1 MDKLSQKELLDES
14 FLSKLRTVTKPAAK
28 FARGAAGA
36 VAAATRAGTSAGIGD
51 LAGGFKAGVD
61 KERLAQRSKGS
72 ELDKAIEDLG
82 YKKLNPERYA
92 KGSVSQR
99 LFGVKGDTVAV
110 DVAELDYDGSGNQVE
125 GQPFGTPLV
134 LKWDGESKSFSV
146 ARSPKG
152 RGEKPKPQPE
162 PKPEERGQGS
172 ANPGSA
178 IAKAYDNQD
187 KLAAKSKGVPPPSP
201 SALKTQ
207 PTKPE
212 ERGQG
217 RANPGSAIAR
227 AYDNQDKLAAKK
239 VPPTSQS
246 TLQPKAKLGSAF
258 DKSEGKPAAKKVP
271 PPSPSALQPKAK
283 LGDAFNK
290 SASKPKSDFFAS
302 TSKPSADAS
311 GKKSNTPKKKK
322 SSDTEDATYR
332 RIKRAIDSRK
342 MPKRKDVELYVNTHG
357 KDAKNVIG
365 GVQLRRLLNN
375 KDKLREKLSQKN
387 LMRQL
392 TLLFK

>member
-1 MDKLSQKELLDES
+1 MGKLSQKELLDES
-14 FLSKLRTVTKPAAK
+14 LSSKLRAVTKPLTK
-28 FARGAAGA
+28 LAAGVGGA
-36 VAAATRAGTSAGIGD
+36 VGAISKAGTSAGIGD
-51 LAGGFKAGVD
+51 VIGGVKSGLEKEKQFFK
-61 KERLAQRSKGS
+61 SKKT
-72 ELDKAIEDLG
+72 ELDKTIEELG
-82 YKKLNPERYA
+82 YYKIGKER
-92 KGSVSQR
+92 G
-99 LFGVKGDTVAV
+99 KGDTVVV
-110 DVAELDYDGSGNQVE
+110 DVADLDYDSSGKQVQGE
-125 GQPFGTPLV
+125 TFGIPLV
-134 LKWDGESKSFSV
+134 LKWDKESKSFSV

-152 RGEKPKPQPE
+152 RGEEPKPQPE
-162 PKPEERGQGS
+162 PEERGQGRV
-172 ANPGSA
+172 NPGTA

-187 KLAAKSKGVPPPSP
+187 KLATQQAAKKVPPPSQ

-207 PTKPE
+207 PTKP
-212 ERGQG
+212 
-217 RANPGSAIAR
+217 
-227 AYDNQDKLAAKK
+227 
-239 VPPTSQS
+239 
-246 TLQPKAKLGSAF
+246 KLGPAF
-258 DKSEGKPAAKKVP
+258 NKPEDKPEAKKVP
-271 PPSPSALQPKAK
+271 PPSQSALQPKANPA
-283 LGDAFNK
+283 LGAAFNK
-290 SASKPKSDFFAS
+290 PKDKPKSDFFAS
-302 TSKPSADAS
+302 ASKPSADAS

>member
-1 MDKLSQKELLDES
+1 MDNLSQKELLDES

-28 FARGAAGA
+28 FAAGAAGA
-36 VAAATRAGTSAGIGD
+36 IAAASRAGTSAGIGD
-51 LAGGFKAGVD
+51 VVSGYKAG
-61 KERLAQRSKGS
+61 KEKEKLAQRSKGS

-134 LKWDGESKSFSV
+134 LKWDDESKSFSV

-162 PKPEERGQGS
+162 P
-172 ANPGSA
+172 
-178 IAKAYDNQD
+178 
-187 KLAAKSKGVPPPSP
+187 
-201 SALKTQ
+201 
-207 PTKPE
+207 KPE

-258 DKSEGKPAAKKVP
+258 DKSEAKPAAKKVP

-290 SASKPKSDFFAS
+290 SEAKPKSDFFAS

>member
-1 MDKLSQKELLDES
+1 MDKLSQKELLDEG
-14 FLSKLRTVTKPAAK
+14 FLSGLRAVTKPLAKLAA
-28 FARGAAGA
+28 GTAGA
-36 VAAATRAGTSAGIGD
+36 VAAASRAGTSAGIGD
-51 LAGGFKAGVD
+51 VVGGFKAGKD
-61 KERLAQRSKGS
+61 KEKIAQRSKGS
-72 ELDKAIEDLG
+72 ELDKALEDLG

-92 KGSVSQR
+92 KGK
-99 LFGVKGDTVAV
+99 FGFPGETVAV
-110 DVAELDYDGSGNQVE
+110 DVAELDYDGSGNQVK
-125 GQPFGTPLV
+125 GDTFGTPLV

-146 ARSPKG
+146 ARSPRK
-152 RGEKPKPQPE
+152 RGDAPKPQPK

-187 KLAAKSKGVPPPSP
+187 KLAAQQAAKNKGLPPPSP

-207 PTKPE
+207 PSQPKLGAAFNQPKDKPE
-212 ERGQG
+212 
-217 RANPGSAIAR
+217 A
-227 AYDNQDKLAAKK
+227 
-239 VPPTSQS
+239 
-246 TLQPKAKLGSAF
+246 
-258 DKSEGKPAAKKVP
+258 KPAAKKVP
-271 PPSPSALQPKAK
+271 PPSQSALQPKAK
-283 LGDAFNK
+283 LGSVFNQPEAKKVPPPSASALQAKPKLGDAFKK

-302 TSKPSADAS
+302 TSKSSADAS

>member
-1 MDKLSQKELLDES
+1 MDNLSQKELLDES

-28 FARGAAGA
+28 FAAGAAGA
-36 VAAATRAGTSAGIGD
+36 IAAASRAGTSAGIGD
-51 LAGGFKAGVD
+51 VVGGFKAG
-61 KERLAQRSKGS
+61 KEKEKLAQRSKGS

-82 YKKLNPERYA
+82 YVKLNPERYA

-99 LFGVKGDTVAV
+99 LFGIKGDTVAV

-125 GQPFGTPLV
+125 GEPFGTPLV
-134 LKWDGESKSFSV
+134 LKWDDESKSFSV

-152 RGEKPKPQPE
+152 RGEKPKPQPK

-207 PTKPE
+207 PKP
-212 ERGQG
+212 
-217 RANPGSAIAR
+217 
-227 AYDNQDKLAAKK
+227 
-239 VPPTSQS
+239 
-246 TLQPKAKLGSAF
+246 KLGPAF
-258 DKSEGKPAAKKVP
+258 DKSETKPAPQPETKPAPQPAAKP
-271 PPSPSALQPKAK
+271 ALGA
-283 LGDAFNK
+283 AFNK
-290 SASKPKSDFFAS
+290 PKDKPKSDFFAS
-302 TSKPSADAS
+302 ASKPSADAS

>member
-14 FLSKLRTVTKPAAK
+14 FLSGLRKAVTKT
-28 FARGAAGA
+28 AAGLGGA
-36 VAAATRAGTSAGIGD
+36 VGAISKAGTSAGIGD
-51 LAGGFKAGVD
+51 VIGGVKSGLEKEKQFFK
-61 KERLAQRSKGS
+61 SKKT
-72 ELDKAIEDLG
+72 ELDKTIEELG
-82 YKKLNPERYA
+82 YYKIGKER
-92 KGSVSQR
+92 G
-99 LFGVKGDTVAV
+99 KGDTVVV
-110 DVAELDYDGSGNQVE
+110 DVADLDYDSSGKQVQGE
-125 GQPFGTPLV
+125 TFGIPLV
-134 LKWDGESKSFSV
+134 LKWDKESKSFSV

-152 RGEKPKPQPE
+152 RGEEPKPQPE
-162 PKPEERGQGS
+162 PKPEERGQGRV
-172 ANPGSA
+172 NPGTA

-187 KLAAKSKGVPPPSP
+187 KLATQQAAKKVPPPSQ

-207 PTKPE
+207 PTKP
-212 ERGQG
+212 
-217 RANPGSAIAR
+217 
-227 AYDNQDKLAAKK
+227 
-239 VPPTSQS
+239 
-246 TLQPKAKLGSAF
+246 KLGPAF
-258 DKSEGKPAAKKVP
+258 NKPEDKPEAKKVP
-271 PPSPSALQPKAK
+271 PPSQSALQPKANPA
-283 LGDAFNK
+283 LGPVFNQPKDKPKAKPAAQPETKPAPQPAAKPALGAAFNK
-290 SASKPKSDFFAS
+290 PKDKPKSDFFAS
-302 TSKPSADAS
+302 ASKPSADAS